1 MWQGDSVQFALS
13 SSSQASERHEY
24 TLGVDHTG
32 QLQVYQQ
39 SPSKR
44 VITDQIKAAV
54 KTQDHIR
61 TMELAIPWALLGVTD
76 AQNQL
81 PRFAL
86 LVNDNDA
93 SDSDKDNLL
102 RNRKS
107 FLQWFEGIGGSK
119 KEPSKYSFLIRQ

>member
-1 MWQGDSVQFALS
+1 
-13 SSSQASERHEY
+13 
-24 TLGVDHTG
+24 
-32 QLQVYQQ
+32 
-39 SPSKR
+39 
-44 VITDQIKAAV
+44 
-54 KTQDHIR
+54 
-61 TMELAIPWALLGVTD
+61 MELAIPWALLGVTD